1 MVDRRWAGQR
11 VGSDLLAWAEGKIRE
26 SDRGIARLDC
36 VRANHRLRAYYE
48 AHGSHARRIQGLPKF
63 GVERVRAL
71 REGARVI
78 DDELDQQRLPM

>member
-48 AHGSHARRIQGLPKF
+48 AHGYSLVGYKDFPNL
-63 GVERVRAL
+63 GWNESAL
-71 REGARVI
+71 YEKALV
-78 DDELDQQRLPM
+78 